1 MVTLP
6 RGGGLV
12 FKVGGYKY
20 QNQKKTGGIFFKT
33 MKNGGVHFL
42 LTYNN
47 YMLLFKVNTVPKL
60 DNF

>member
-1 MVTLP
+1 MAK
-6 RGGGLV
+6 GGLV

-47 YMLLFKVNTVPKL
+47 YMLLFKVNTVPK
-60 DNF
+60 